1 VRIGKGFLQGRLR
14 WGIALA
20 GSIALLV
27 GAAAALGFGKF
38 KAPQR
43 YPVGGGAFPVRIADF
58 NHDGKRDVV
67 VGNEYDDNV
76 SVLLGKGTGKLKGT
90 HNYPAGD
97 LPFGIAIGDF
107 DRDGK
112 KDLVVVDYQGDRV
125 SILLGN
131 GDGSFQA
138 PIPHPVASSPYY
150 VAIGKF
156 NGDNRQDLAVATYDG
171 AAVSILLG
179 KPGGDFDPAV
189 DYPTGKSA
197 TSVDV
202 ADFNHDGDQDVM
214 ALTYE
219 AGYRLFMGNGDGTFD
234 PRINIPSGTHTGEG
248 MVVGEFNGDHAPD
261 IAANNCEG
269 ASADGRVY
277 VRQGLGDGTFTGV
290 RTYTAGSCSYQPGA
304 ADVNRDGNV
313 DLLMSNVDQGTVDVL
328 RGRGDGRFRPV
339 RRFPATQGE
348 NYSVAAGRLNADKGP
363 DLAVPDYDHPKVAI
377 LLNKP

>member
-20 GSIALLV
+20 GSVALLV

-43 YPVGGGAFPVRIADF
+43 YPVGSGAYPVRIADF
-58 NHDGKRDVV
+58 NRDGKRDVV
-67 VGNEYDDNV
+67 VGNENDDNV
-76 SVLLGKGTGKLKGT
+76 SVLLGKGTGKLKAT
-90 HNYPAGD
+90 HNFPAGA
-97 LPFGIAIGDF
+97 LPFGIAVGDF

-112 KDLVVVDYQGDRV
+112 KDLVVVNYSSDRV

-138 PIPHPVASSPYY
+138 PIPHPVGDVPYY

-156 NGDNRQDLAVATYDG
+156 NADNRQDLAVAANTG
-171 AAVSILLG
+171 AVVSILLG
-179 KPGGDFDPAV
+179 QPGGDFGAPV
-189 DYPTGKSA
+189 DYPTGTDA
-197 TSVDV
+197 TSVAV

-214 ALTYE
+214 ALTYSG
-219 AGYRLFMGNGDGTFD
+219 GYRLFMGNGNGTFD
-234 PRINIPSGTHTGEG
+234 PPLSTPSGTNEGEG

-261 IAANNCEG
+261 IAANNCESL
-269 ASADGRVY
+269 SADGRVY

-290 RTYTAGSCSYQPGA
+290 RTYTAGSCAYQPGA
-304 ADVNRDGNV
+304 ADVNRDGNL
-313 DLLMSNVDQGTVDVL
+313 DILMSNDDIGTVDVL
-328 RGRGDGRFRPV
+328 RGKGDGRFKPV
-339 RRFPATQGE
+339 RRFPATRGE
-348 NYSVAAGRLNADKGP
+348 NFSVAAGRLNADKGP